1 MGTKND
7 RKIKEKEKKKRFLFV
22 GLPPSTRN
30 DELEM
35 GVFILPAN
43 RACANTAEHAI
54 VNMSKD

>member
-1 MGTKND
+1 MGRKND
-7 RKIKEKEKKKRFLFV
+7 RKTKRKKKKFLFV
-22 GLPPSTRN
+22 GLPPSTCN

-35 GVFILPAN
+35 GVFIMPAD